1 MEFILTAYTAVIQM
15 SRTDYTSPSKVF
27 AGNIKINTKSYI
39 NE

>member
-15 SRTDYTSPSKVF
+15 KWTDYTSPSKVF
-27 AGNIKINTKSYI
+27 TRNIKINTKSYI